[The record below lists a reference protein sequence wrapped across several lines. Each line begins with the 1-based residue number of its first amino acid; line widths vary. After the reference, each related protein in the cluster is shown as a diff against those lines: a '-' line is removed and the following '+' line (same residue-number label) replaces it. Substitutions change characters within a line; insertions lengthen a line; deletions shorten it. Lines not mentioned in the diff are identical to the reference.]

1 MHKYKE
7 LLVLRNRNK
16 HGQKTYGKVQLSG
29 NLIKTNNKIAMRY
42 YVLPTGKANVCRDTQ
57 GWQEQKISHHIHME
71 MQSGTDFLL
80 GTVVSF
86 QICTRYNQQFHF

>member
-57 GWQEQKISHHIHME
+57 GWQEQKIRPSHPYGNAKWYRLFAGHCGKLSNMYK
-71 MQSGTDFLL
+71 
-80 GTVVSF
+80 V
-86 QICTRYNQQFHF
+86 